1 MNTTTESAVVI
12 LGAGATIGSA
22 YTLCGHTLPGD
33 RGFFGNL
40 LVQER
45 LSKYPA
51 LHAMLGFFRKVHGD
65 DLFGVGLEE
74 VSTFLDFSSR
84 ELYRPLTDVANER
97 IEWLHAIRERQSR
110 RDDDHYWTRFYRTD
124 RTIPVPNEID
134 QKLNLLAGWD
144 LRRLVSEIY
153 GAVDAPADRNVYH
166 LLLRNKIP
174 RDDTITFISLNY
186 DLVLEHALTHAT
198 APWYYAHVSTT
209 VDRDQRG
216 VQVIKPH
223 GSLNWL
229 FERNVPSV
237 SITTD
242 YRIGPVTHRC
252 CLENRFKEAM
262 IIPPTHL
269 KQPVN
274 IPETQALETRELL
287 SKIWQSMA
295 DALNS
300 AARVYIIGYSFPSTD
315 HHLRTLFYQV
325 NHKRAGT
332 KYSEVH
338 CCTDTRADGGQEGS
352 VFETAKRFFPSER
365 FHVHKKGFEDFVTT
379 MDIHGGEA

>member
-1 MNTTTESAVVI
+1 MNTTTESVVVI
-12 LGAGATIGSA
+12 LGAGATIGSG
-22 YTLCGHTLPGD
+22 YTLCGQSLPGD
-33 RGFFGNL
+33 RGFFDNR

-45 LSKYPA
+45 LSKYLA
-51 LHAMLGFFRKVHGD
+51 LNVLLGYFRKVHGK
-65 DLFGVGLEE
+65 DLAGVGLEE
-74 VSTFLDFSSR
+74 VWTFLDFSSGD
-84 ELYRPLTDVANER
+84 LYRPLTDLANER
-97 IEWLHAIRERQSR
+97 KEWLQAIRQPQSR
-110 RDDDHYWTRFYRTD
+110 RDDDHYWTRFYRED
-124 RTIPVPNEID
+124 RTIPAPNEID
-134 QKLNLLAGWD
+134 LNLLAGWE
-144 LRRLVSEIY
+144 LRCLVSEIY
-153 GAVDAPADRNVYH
+153 GAVDAPGDPNVYN
-166 LLLRNKIP
+166 LLLMKIP
-174 RDDTITFISLNY
+174 QDTTVISLNY

-229 FERNVPSV
+229 FKGNVPFV

-252 CLENRFKEAM
+252 FVENRFKEAM

-269 KQPVN
+269 KRPVN

-287 SKIWQSMA
+287 SKLWKSMA
-295 DALNS
+295 EKLK
-300 AARVYIIGYSFPSTD
+300 AASHVFIIGYSFPSTD

-325 NHKRAGT
+325 SHDRRGK

-338 CCTDTRADGGQEGS
+338 CCTRADGGQEGL
-352 VFETAKRFFPSER
+352 VFGTANRFFHSER
-365 FHVHKKGFEDFVTT
+365 FHPHERGFKDFVVAT
-379 MDIHGGEA
+379 